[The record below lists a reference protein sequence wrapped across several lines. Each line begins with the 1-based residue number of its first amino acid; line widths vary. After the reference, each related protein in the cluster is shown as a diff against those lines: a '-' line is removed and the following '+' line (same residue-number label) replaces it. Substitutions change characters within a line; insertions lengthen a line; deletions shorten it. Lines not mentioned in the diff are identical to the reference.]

1 MHSHQLVFS
10 TKYNFKHA
18 LKYHDKH
25 RNTLSHRLSNWRE
38 QQMAAHALALAGH
51 PATVLDLPCG
61 TGRFWPLLARKE
73 DRTILAADNSEA
85 MLAVAREVTP
95 PELLARV
102 KTFPCS
108 AFDIQMEDASVDHI
122 FCMRLLHHITRP
134 EDRLAI
140 LKEFHRVTR
149 DTVALSLWVDGNY
162 KAFRRRKL
170 EAHRTYKTYQNRIV
184 LERAVV
190 EREFADAGFVIAG
203 HIDFLKFYAMWRL
216 YVLKK
221 TNVMTVAPFSGQPQ
235 MVSVKDHRTQ
245 LL

>member
-1 MHSHQLVFS
+1 MVKKGHIMPTPELTFS
-10 TKYNFKHA
+10 SKYTFKHA

-38 QQMAAHALALAGH
+38 QRMAAWSLALAGD

-61 TGRFWPLLARKE
+61 TGRFWPLLACKE

-85 MLAVAREVTP
+85 MLSVAREVNP
-95 PELLARV
+95 PALLARV

-108 AFDIQMEDASVDHI
+108 AFDIKMEDASVDHI

-134 EDRLAI
+134 EDRVAM

-149 DTVALSLWVDGNY
+149 DTVAVSLWVDGNY
-162 KAFRRRKL
+162 KALRRQKL
-170 EAHRTYKTYQNRIV
+170 EARRTHKTYQNRIV
-184 LERAVV
+184 LERSVV
-190 EREFADAGFVIAG
+190 EREFADAGFVNAG

-221 TNVMTVAPFSGQPQ
+221 RA
-235 MVSVKDHRTQ
+235 
-245 LL
+245 

>member
-1 MHSHQLVFS
+1 MQTKNLTFS
-10 TKYNFKHA
+10 SKYTFKHA

-38 QQMAAHALALAGH
+38 QRMAAWALALAGD

-85 MLAVAREVTP
+85 MLSVAREVNP

-102 KTFPCS
+102 KTFPAS
-108 AFDIQMEDASVDHI
+108 AFDIPMENTSVDHI

-134 EDRLAI
+134 EDRLAM

-149 DTVALSLWVDGNY
+149 DTVAVSLWVDGNY
-162 KAFRRRKL
+162 KALQRRKL
-170 EAHRTYKTYQNRIV
+170 EASRTHKTYQNRIV
-184 LERAVV
+184 LNRAVV

-203 HIDFLKFYAMWRL
+203 HIDFLKFYAMWRV

-221 TNVMTVAPFSGQPQ
+221 KTP
-235 MVSVKDHRTQ
+235 
-245 LL
+245 

>member
-1 MHSHQLVFS
+1 MVKKGHIMPTPELTFS
-10 TKYNFKHA
+10 SKYTFNHA

-38 QQMAAHALALAGH
+38 QRMAAWALALAGD

-85 MLAVAREVTP
+85 MLSVAREVNP

-102 KTFPCS
+102 KTFPSS
-108 AFDIQMEDASVDHI
+108 AFDIPMENTSVDHI

-134 EDRLAI
+134 EDRLAM

-149 DTVALSLWVDGNY
+149 DTVAVSLWVDGNY
-162 KAFRRRKL
+162 KALQRRKL
-170 EAHRTYKTYQNRIV
+170 EARRTHKTYQNRIV
-184 LERAVV
+184 LNRAVV

-203 HIDFLKFYAMWRL
+203 HIDFLKFYAMWRV

-221 TNVMTVAPFSGQPQ
+221 KTP
-235 MVSVKDHRTQ
+235 
-245 LL
+245 

>member
-1 MHSHQLVFS
+1 MPTPELTFS
-10 TKYNFKHA
+10 SKYTFKHA

-38 QQMAAHALALAGH
+38 QRMAARALALAGH

-85 MLAVAREVTP
+85 MLSVAREVNP

-102 KTFPCS
+102 KTFPSS
-108 AFDIQMEDASVDHI
+108 AFDIQMENDSVDHI

-140 LKEFHRVTR
+140 LSEFYRVTR
-149 DTVALSLWVDGNY
+149 ETVAVSLWVDGNY
-162 KAFRRRKL
+162 KAVQRKKL
-170 EAHRTYKTYQNRIV
+170 EARRTYKTYQNRIV
-184 LERAVV
+184 LNRAVV
-190 EREFADAGFVIAG
+190 EREFTDAGFVIAG
-203 HIDFLKFYAMWRL
+203 HIDFLKFYAMWRV

-221 TNVMTVAPFSGQPQ
+221 SAP
-235 MVSVKDHRTQ
+235 
-245 LL
+245 

>member
-1 MHSHQLVFS
+1 MHTTQLEFS
-10 TKYNFKHA
+10 TKYTFKHA
-18 LKYHDKH
+18 LRYHDKH

-38 QQMAAHALALAGH
+38 QQMAARALAWVGH
-51 PATVLDLPCG
+51 PTTVLDLPCG

-73 DRTILAADNSEA
+73 DRTILAADYSKA
-85 MLAVAREVTP
+85 MLAVAREITL
-95 PELLARV
+95 PELLDRV
-102 KTFPCS
+102 KIFPCS
-108 AFDIQMEDASVDHI
+108 AFDIPMEDASVDHI

-140 LKEFHRVTR
+140 LKEFYRVTR
-149 DTVALSLWVDGNY
+149 DTVAISLWVDGNY

-190 EREFADAGFVIAG
+190 EREFVDAGFVIAD
-203 HIDFLKFYAMWRL
+203 HFDFLKFYSMWRL

-221 TNVMTVAPFSGQPQ
+221 PKS
-235 MVSVKDHRTQ
+235 
-245 LL
+245 

>member
-1 MHSHQLVFS
+1 MQTKNLAFS
-10 TKYNFKHA
+10 SKYTFQHA

-51 PATVLDLPCG
+51 PATILDLPCG
-61 TGRFWPLLARKE
+61 TGRFWPLLARKR

-85 MLAVAREVTP
+85 MLSVAREVNP

-102 KTFPCS
+102 KTFPYS
-108 AFDIQMEDASVDHI
+108 AFDIQMGNDSVDNI

-134 EDRLAI
+134 EDRVAM

-149 DTVALSLWVDGNY
+149 DTVAVSLWVDGNY
-162 KAFRRRKL
+162 KALQRRKL
-170 EAHRTYKTYQNRIV
+170 EARRTYKTYQNRIV
-184 LERAVV
+184 LNRAVV
-190 EREFADAGFVIAG
+190 EREFTDAGFVIAG
-203 HIDFLKFYAMWRL
+203 HIDFLKFYAMWRV

-221 TNVMTVAPFSGQPQ
+221 KTP
-235 MVSVKDHRTQ
+235 
-245 LL
+245 

>member
-1 MHSHQLVFS
+1 MQTKNLAFS
-10 TKYNFKHA
+10 SKYTFQHA

-25 RNTLSHRLSNWRE
+25 RNTLGHRLSNWRE
-38 QQMAAHALALAGH
+38 QRMAARALALAGD

-85 MLAVAREVTP
+85 MLSVAREVNP

-108 AFDIQMEDASVDHI
+108 AFDIQMGNDSVDHI

-134 EDRLAI
+134 VDRLAI
-140 LKEFHRVTR
+140 LSEFYRVTR

-162 KAFRRRKL
+162 KAVQRKKL
-170 EAHRTYKTYQNRIV
+170 EARRTYKTYQNRIV
-184 LERAVV
+184 LNHAVV
-190 EREFADAGFVIAG
+190 EREFTDAGFVIAG
-203 HIDFLKFYAMWRL
+203 HIDFLKFYAMWRV

-221 TNVMTVAPFSGQPQ
+221 NTP
-235 MVSVKDHRTQ
+235 
-245 LL
+245 